1 MTEKSES
8 LGLRTLEDISSLILH
23 SHDLRETLDNIVALV
38 SKRMQSDVCSIY
50 LLDDDGETLRLHSS
64 KGLSRAS
71 IGKITMNVSEGLTGL
86 VIEQR
91 GVISLE
97 NAQEHPRYKYFP
109 ESGEERYHSFLGIP
123 MFERKSPVGVIVV
136 QHRDPRSY
144 TKSEISTL
152 STIAYQIS
160 SIILNAKLLDS
171 IREKDDERA
180 LLERELR
187 NIHGSTLGA
196 NATDLLS
203 GKKVRNASNLVG
215 IGVSPGFATGDVY
228 ILSRRNHLLASIMET
243 ALSPE
248 EEHKK
253 LRLALEKARIQTLY
267 MEKRVADR
275 LSEEDA
281 AIFHAHLLIL
291 EDRGF
296 IGKIQEL
303 IDQEFGAARAVH
315 EVVNHY
321 KEAFARMNDPYLN
334 SRSADMEDIGRR
346 IIDSLDGHTE
356 EQIHFEEKRILVA
369 AEILPSDLATMEG
382 VENILGIITEKGD
395 MNSHAA
401 IIARS
406 MGIPAVVAVEGLL
419 RQLSLKDEI
428 ILDGNSGHIFINPE
442 AHVKSEYRRL
452 TSDYS
457 SKRRELDGLRDLPAV
472 TRDGVRINLKANIG
486 MISDLRIA
494 SLNGAE
500 GVGLYRT
507 EFPFMARRHFP
518 DRNEQTI
525 IYSRILKG
533 FEGQQVTIRTL
544 DIGGDKG
551 LPYFNH
557 PAEDNPFLGWRAI
570 RISLECVDLFRDQ
583 LAAIM
588 IAAADRDAR
597 IMFPMISGVEEI
609 ARIREIVAEVKDELR
624 RSGTRF
630 NENIPLGIMI
640 EIPSAVQMADV
651 LARKADF
658 FSIGTNDLIQYTL
671 AADRNNPKVKMY
683 YSPWHP
689 AILHSIKRVAEA
701 GKSAG
706 IPVSICGE
714 MASDPLC
721 ALLLAGL
728 GISDLSMSS
737 PSIPIVKQAVR
748 GASFETVS
756 EIAARVL
763 QLESSSEIQSVL
775 KESTLELGI
784 VG

>member
-1 MTEKSES
+1 MPKSES

-50 LLDDDGETLRLHSS
+50 LLDDDGETLRLHST

-71 IGKITMNVSEGLTGL
+71 VGKITMNVSEGLTGL

-97 NAQEHPRYKYFP
+97 NAQEHARYKYFP

-136 QHRDPRSY
+136 QHREPRSY

-187 NIHGSTLGA
+187 NIQGSTVGTEGA
-196 NATDLLS
+196 NILS
-203 GKKVRNASNLVG
+203 GKKTRNSSNLVG
-215 IGVSPGFATGDVY
+215 IGGAPGFATGNVY
-228 ILSRRNHLLASIMET
+228 ILSRRSQLLASIMET

-267 MEKRVADR
+267 MEKRIADR

-321 KEAFARMNDPYLN
+321 REAFARMNDPYLS

-346 IIDSLDGHTE
+346 IIDSMDGHTE
-356 EQIHFEEKRILVA
+356 EQVHFEEKRILVA
-369 AEILPSDLATMEG
+369 SEILPSDLATMDG

-395 MNSHAA
+395 VNSHAA

-406 MGIPAVVAVEGLL
+406 MGIPAVVAVDGLL

-442 AHVKSEYRRL
+442 PHVRSEYRRL

-457 SKRRELDGLRDLPAV
+457 LKRRELDGLKDLPAV
-472 TRDGVRINLKANIG
+472 TRDGLRISLKANIG
-486 MISDLRIA
+486 MISDLKIA

-507 EFPFMARRHFP
+507 EFPFMARRRFP
-518 DRNEQTI
+518 DRNEQTL

-551 LPYFNH
+551 LPYFDH
-557 PAEDNPFLGWRAI
+557 PEEENPFMGWRAI
-570 RISLECVDLFRDQ
+570 RIFLERVDLFRDQ

-588 IAAADRDAR
+588 IAAAGHDAR

-609 ARIREIVAEVKDELR
+609 GRIREIVAEVKDELR
-624 RSGTRF
+624 RSGAKF

-640 EIPSAVQMADV
+640 EIPSAVQIADV
-651 LARKADF
+651 LAKKADF

-671 AADRNNPKVKMY
+671 AADRNNPKVKPY
-683 YSPWHP
+683 YSPYHP
-689 AILHSIKRVAEA
+689 AILHSIKRVADA
-701 GKSAG
+701 GKKAG

-721 ALLLAGL
+721 SLLLAGL

-748 GASFETVS
+748 GATFESVS
-756 EIAARVL
+756 KIAARVL
-763 QLESSSEIQSVL
+763 QLESNEEIKSAL
-775 KESTLELGI
+775 KESSIELGI
-784 VG
+784 VS

>member
-1 MTEKSES
+1 MPEKSES

-23 SHDLRETLDNIVALV
+23 SHDLRETLDNIVTLV
-38 SKRMQSDVCSIY
+38 SRRMQSDVCSIY
-50 LLDDDGETLRLHSS
+50 LLDDDGETLRLHST
-64 KGLSRAS
+64 KGLSRS
-71 IGKITMNVSEGLTGL
+71 SVGKITMNVSEGLTGL

-97 NAQEHPRYKYFP
+97 NAQGHPRYKYFR

-136 QHRDPRSY
+136 QHRDPRAY

-160 SIILNAKLLDS
+160 SIVLNAKLLDS

-187 NIHGSTLGA
+187 NIQGSTLGA
-196 NATDLLS
+196 DAASLLS
-203 GKKVRNASNLVG
+203 GEKTRNSSDLRG
-215 IGVSPGFATGDVY
+215 IGVSPGFATGSVY
-228 ILSRRNHLLASIMET
+228 ILSRRNHLLAAIMES

-248 EEHKK
+248 EEHHK

-267 MEKRVADR
+267 MEKRVAER

-346 IIDSLDGHTE
+346 IIDSLEGHTE
-356 EQIHFEEKRILVA
+356 EQIHFDEKRILVA
-369 AEILPSDLATMEG
+369 AELLPSDLATME

-428 ILDGNSGHIFINPE
+428 ILDGNSGHIYINP
-442 AHVKSEYRRL
+442 AIHIKSEYERL
-452 TSDYS
+452 KSDYS
-457 SKRRELDGLRDLPAV
+457 LKRRELGGLRELPAV
-472 TRDGVRINLKANIG
+472 TKDGMRICLKANIG

-518 DRNEQTI
+518 DRDEQTA
-525 IYSRILKG
+525 IYSRILAG

-551 LPYFNH
+551 LPYFDH
-557 PAEDNPFLGWRAI
+557 PDEENPFMGWRAI
-570 RISLECVDLFRDQ
+570 RISLERVDIFRDQ

-588 IAAADRDAR
+588 TASAGRDAR

-609 ARIREIVAEVKDELR
+609 VRIREIVDEVKDDLFR
-624 RSGTRF
+624 KGTGF

-640 EIPSAVQMADV
+640 EIPAAVQMADV
-651 LARKADF
+651 LARKIDF

-671 AADRNNPKVKMY
+671 AADRNNPKVKKY
-683 YSPWHP
+683 YNPLHP
-689 AILHSIKRVAEA
+689 AILHSIKKVADA
-701 GKSAG
+701 GRNAG

-714 MASDPLC
+714 MASDPVC

-748 GASFETVS
+748 GASFESVS
-756 EIAARVL
+756 KLAARVL
-763 QLESSSEIQSVL
+763 QLESNDEILSVL
-775 KESTLELGI
+775 KGSRLELGI
-784 VG
+784 VS

>member
-1 MTEKSES
+1 MPEKSES

-23 SHDLRETLDNIVALV
+23 SHDLRETLDNIVTLV
-38 SKRMQSDVCSIY
+38 SRRMQSDVCSIY
-50 LLDDDGETLRLHSS
+50 LLDDDGETLRLHST

-71 IGKITMNVSEGLTGL
+71 VGKITMNISEGLTGL

-97 NAQEHPRYKYFP
+97 NAQEHPRYKYFK

-136 QHRDPRSY
+136 QHREPRTY

-160 SIILNAKLLDS
+160 SIVLNAKLLDS

-187 NIHGSTLGA
+187 NIHGSTLGEDMA
-196 NATDLLS
+196 SLLS
-203 GKKVRNASNLVG
+203 GKKIRSSSDLLG
-215 IGVSPGFATGDVY
+215 IGVSPGFATGNVY
-228 ILSRRNHLLASIMET
+228 ILSRRNPLLASIMES

-248 EEHKK
+248 EEHHK
-253 LRLALEKARIQTLY
+253 LVLALEKARIQTLY
-267 MEKRVADR
+267 LEKRVAER

-321 KEAFARMNDPYLN
+321 REAFARMNDPYLN

-346 IIDSLDGHTE
+346 IIDSLDGYAE
-356 EQIHFEEKRILVA
+356 EQIHFEEKRILA
-369 AEILPSDLATMEG
+369 ATEILPSDLATME
-382 VENILGIITEKGD
+382 VENILGIVTEKGD

-428 ILDGNSGHIFINPE
+428 IIDGNSGHIYINPDTRIR
-442 AHVKSEYRRL
+442 SEYERL
-452 TSDYS
+452 TTDYS
-457 SKRRELDGLRDLPAV
+457 SKRRELGGLRDLPAV
-472 TRDGVRINLKANIG
+472 TKDGVRICLKANIG

-507 EFPFMARRHFP
+507 EFPFMARRQFP
-518 DRNEQTI
+518 DRGEQTA
-525 IYSRILKG
+525 IYSRILEG

-551 LPYFNH
+551 LPYFDH
-557 PAEDNPFLGWRAI
+557 PDEENPFMGWRAI
-570 RISLECVDLFRDQ
+570 RICLDRVDMFRDQ

-588 IAAADRDAR
+588 TASAGRNAR

-609 ARIREIVAEVKDELR
+609 VRIREIVNEVKDDLR
-624 RSGTRF
+624 RKGHAF

-651 LARKADF
+651 LARKVDF

-671 AADRNNPKVKMY
+671 AADRNNPKVQMY
-683 YSPWHP
+683 YSPYHP
-689 AILHSIKRVAEA
+689 AILHSIKRVADA
-701 GKSAG
+701 GRSAG

-748 GASFETVS
+748 GAYYASVTN
-756 EIAARVL
+756 IASRAL
-763 QLESSSEIQSVL
+763 QLEGTEEIISFLKGSS
-775 KESTLELGI
+775 LELGI
-784 VG
+784 VS